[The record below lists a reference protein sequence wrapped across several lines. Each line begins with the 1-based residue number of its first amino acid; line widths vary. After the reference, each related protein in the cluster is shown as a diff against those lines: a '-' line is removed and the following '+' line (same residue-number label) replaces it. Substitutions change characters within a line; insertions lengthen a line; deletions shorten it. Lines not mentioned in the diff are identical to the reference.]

1 MSTSGK
7 ISPESPVLS
16 GFLIERTSKRMKHAC
31 QQMLK
36 AANAGITVDQWVILS
51 ELEQSEGAEQKEI
64 ARKTFKDA
72 PTLTR
77 IIDILCKKGLTERR
91 MATDDRRKFNIHL
104 TPSGKQKIRKVAP
117 MIDAFR
123 KQAYQDFS
131 KEEIDQLRQLMNRIF
146 HNLTT
151 LE

>member
-1 MSTSGK
+1 MPASGK
-7 ISPESPVLS
+7 ITNESPVLS
-16 GFLIERTSKRMKHAC
+16 GFVIERTSKRMKHAC

-36 AANAGITVDQWVILS
+36 AAGAGITVDQWVILS

-91 MATDDRRKFNIHL
+91 MAPDDRRKFNVHL
-104 TPSGKQKIRKVAP
+104 TTAGKQKIREVAP
-117 MIDAFR
+117 MIDTFR
-123 KQAYQDFS
+123 KKAYRDFS
-131 KEEIDQLRQLMNRIF
+131 MEEIDQLRHLMNRIF
-146 HNLTT
+146 DNLTIH
-151 LE
+151 E